1 MNQRNFALTIFD
13 VTYFSSVFLL
23 SITGQIASASFEGN
37 GASAGDT
44 ELYCKVSNYF
54 FFISTSEKNSI

>member
-1 MNQRNFALTIFD
+1 M
-13 VTYFSSVFLL
+13 FLL

-44 ELYCKVSNYF
+44 ELYCKVPVIILFSNVLVF
-54 FFISTSEKNSI
+54 AVVFVVLPRTGNVSV